1 MPAQQ
6 VVQPMSPLDALCYYT
21 GLAIRPVMAGVGH
34 VLSYVVDKTKPLA
47 CDAPKPATHSIPSV
61 EDASTDQLDRIV
73 AKLSAARK
81 KLDLLTDAER
91 AELARQTVSACP
103 DRNPHRNPH
112 CNPHRNPAP
121 HSHRNPNPNPNQVA
135 ACAAST
141 ESAVDD
147 LIKHHGAYECGSGE
161 ETVAYAGIAQ
171 QARTYAETFELF
183 AAGKA
188 PTPMRVTKCGD
199 DQLAVTVFPKG
210 LYENAF
216 FPGYAA
222 ELWLEPGAPVEHE
235 RPGRDAPA
243 RTACLL
249 GAGNQAVVVG
259 TDILNCVFREHC
271 VVVCKL
277 NAVNDFLLPSLRR
290 ALRPLIEAGFVELVS
305 GNVAT
310 ATHLAHHELV
320 EVFAMTG
327 SDKTHDAI
335 LWGGHGDVR
344 ARKADPKAA
353 PNLTKPVYAELGCVV
368 PLIVVPGEW
377 SEAELDRK
385 ARELDAQCPIVPNT
399 PANVPMPQCT

>member
-1 MPAQQ
+1 MPQSLRETTRHGVARCALSGTKPIMPAQQ

-21 GLAIRPVMAGVGH
+21 GLAIRPVMAGTGH
-34 VLSYVVDKTKPLA
+34 MLSYVVDKTKPLA

-61 EDASTDQLDRIV
+61 EDAPTEQLDRIV

-91 AELARQTVSACP
+91 AELARQTV
-103 DRNPHRNPH
+103 
-112 CNPHRNPAP
+112 
-121 HSHRNPNPNPNQVA
+121 A

-161 ETVAYAGIAQ
+161 VTVAYAGIAQ
-171 QARTYAETFELF
+171 QALTYAETFELF

-199 DQLAVTVFPKG
+199 DQLALTVFPKG

-216 FPGYAA
+216 FPGYAV
-222 ELWLEPGAPVEHE
+222 EVWLEPGAPVEHE

-259 TDILNCVFREHC
+259 TDILNFVFREHC

-277 NAVNDFLLPSLRR
+277 NGVNDFLLPSLRR

-310 ATHLAHHELV
+310 AAHLAHHELV

-353 PNLTKPVYAELGCVV
+353 PNLTKPVCAELGCVV

-385 ARELDAQCPIVPNT
+385 ARELDA
-399 PANVPMPQCT
+399 PMPHCIPNAPTPQ

>member
-1 MPAQQ
+1 MPQSLRQTTRHGVALALSGTKPNMPAQQ
-6 VVQPMSPLDALCYYT
+6 VVQPMSPLHSLWYYT

-34 VLSYVVDKTKPLA
+34 ALSYVVDKTKPLA

-61 EDASTDQLDRIV
+61 EDAPTEQLDRIV
-73 AKLSAARK
+73 ARLSAARK

-91 AELARQTVSACP
+91 AELARQT
-103 DRNPHRNPH
+103 
-112 CNPHRNPAP
+112 
-121 HSHRNPNPNPNQVA
+121 VA

-161 ETVAYAGIAQ
+161 VTVAYAGIAQ
-171 QARTYAETFELF
+171 QALTYAETFELF

-199 DQLAVTVFPKG
+199 DQLALTVFPKG

-222 ELWLEPGAPVEHE
+222 EVWLEPGAPVEHE

-259 TDILNCVFREHC
+259 TDILNFVFREHC

-277 NAVNDFLLPSLRR
+277 NGVNDFLLPSLRR

-310 ATHLAHHELV
+310 AAHLAHHELV
-320 EVFAMTG
+320 EVFA
-327 SDKTHDAI
+327 
-335 LWGGHGDVR
+335 
-344 ARKADPKAA
+344 
-353 PNLTKPVYAELGCVV
+353 
-368 PLIVVPGEW
+368 
-377 SEAELDRK
+377 
-385 ARELDAQCPIVPNT
+385 
-399 PANVPMPQCT
+399 

>member
-1 MPAQQ
+1 MPAKQ
-6 VVQPMSPLDALCYYT
+6 VVQPMSPLDTLCYYT
-21 GLAIRPVMAGVGH
+21 GLAIRPVMAGVRHG
-34 VLSYVVDKTKPLA
+34 LSYVVDKTKPLA

-61 EDASTDQLDRIV
+61 EDAPTEQLDRIV
-73 AKLSAARK
+73 AKLSAERE

-91 AELARQTVSACP
+91 AELARQTVSVCP
-103 DRNPHRNPH
+103 HRNPHRNP
-112 CNPHRNPAP
+112 NP

-161 ETVAYAGIAQ
+161 VTVAYAGIAQ

-249 GAGNQAVVVG
+249 GAGNQAVVLG
-259 TDILNCVFREHC
+259 TDILNFVFREHC
-271 VVVCKL
+271 VVVC
-277 NAVNDFLLPSLRR
+277 
-290 ALRPLIEAGFVELVS
+290 
-305 GNVAT
+305 
-310 ATHLAHHELV
+310 
-320 EVFAMTG
+320 
-327 SDKTHDAI
+327 
-335 LWGGHGDVR
+335 
-344 ARKADPKAA
+344 
-353 PNLTKPVYAELGCVV
+353 
-368 PLIVVPGEW
+368 
-377 SEAELDRK
+377 
-385 ARELDAQCPIVPNT
+385 
-399 PANVPMPQCT
+399 